1 MFAQRKHDRKQK
13 VCTQQLDCCRQFWQD
28 ANMRLKLKEIR
39 KTRGLTLDQLADL
52 SGLSKAFLS
61 QLETGKRMPSADTLG
76 ILAETF
82 TISITDLID
91 GEDDSREIVRLDEL
105 ARSMSAEDLRR
116 LVAIAETLA
125 VQSPR
130 KTGGGVDDP

>member
-1 MFAQRKHDRKQK
+1 
-13 VCTQQLDCCRQFWQD
+13 
-28 ANMRLKLKEIR
+28 MRLKLKEIR

-52 SGLSKAFLS
+52 SGLSKGFLS
-61 QLETGKRMPSADTLG
+61 QLETGNRQPSSETLSV
-76 ILAETF
+76 LAETF
-82 TISITDLID
+82 AIAITDLID
-91 GEDDSREIVRLDEL
+91 GEDDSREILRLDEL

-130 KTGGGVDDP
+130 KTGDGVDDP

>member
-1 MFAQRKHDRKQK
+1 
-13 VCTQQLDCCRQFWQD
+13 
-28 ANMRLKLKEIR
+28 MRLKLKEIR

-76 ILAETF
+76 VLAETF
-82 TISITDLID
+82 AVSITDLID
-91 GEDDSREIVRLDEL
+91 GEGDSREIVRLDEL

-125 VQSPR
+125 DQSPR
-130 KTGGGVDDP
+130 KTGDGVDDP